1 MKEEKIE
8 REIRLL
14 LYVFVAGLALSGIT
28 AFPIHSQLEYAH
40 ELFVS
45 WGMDNSFT
53 RWIAT
58 VYSAVDV
65 IDKKY
70 PFVAYGTDWVA
81 FAHLVLAVLFL
92 GIISD
97 PVRNVWV
104 LEFGIIACAGV
115 LPLAFIAGSIRGIPF
130 FWQLIDCSFG
140 IVGGIVLLRCYSRVK
155 LLQRLT

>member
-1 MKEEKIE
+1 
-8 REIRLL
+8 
-14 LYVFVAGLALSGIT
+14 
-28 AFPIHSQLEYAH
+28 
-40 ELFVS
+40 
-45 WGMDNSFT
+45 MD
-53 RWIAT
+53 
-58 VYSAVDV
+58 AVDV